1 MLDSAYQFRHYT
13 TAGCGFKD
21 DINGIAN
28 GCAICYSSLMTT
40 DSQRNH
46 YARIN
51 QIRTYIRRHMD
62 EPVNRE
68 ELAAMAGY
76 SVVHF
81 HRIFTAH
88 VGEGV
93 NSYVRRV
100 RMERAAQQLL
110 QEERPITDIA
120 LESGYETPA
129 SFGKVF
135 KQTFGVS
142 PSEFRELNPMMAGH
156 LIYRHFFH
164 NRKEQIMQPMEIRTL
179 PDTKVLYARA
189 TELMTSPAFQTAN
202 QEALGKL
209 MNYLGSTNAWDKLRS
224 CVALYPDPVEVGEE
238 ARFDAGAIFVDGYE
252 PDAPEGIAYQTLPG
266 GRWAVFRHVGPYDTL
281 WQTWQAALRDW
292 LPNSGEEMRDAIPF
306 EDYVDDASKT
316 DPEELRTDIYI
327 PIE

>member
-1 MLDSAYQFRHYT
+1 MG
-13 TAGCGFKD
+13 TATP
-21 DINGIAN
+21 INH
-28 GCAICYSSLMTT
+28 SE
-40 DSQRNH
+40 
-46 YARIN
+46 RIN
-51 QIRTYIRRHMD
+51 LVRDYIRRHMD
-62 EPVNRE
+62 EPLHRDLLA
-68 ELAAMAGY
+68 ELAGY

-110 QEERPITDIA
+110 RNEQPITAIA
-120 LESGYETPA
+120 LDSGYETPA

-142 PSEFRELNPMMAGH
+142 PREFRELNPMLAGH
-156 LIYRHFFH
+156 LIYRHFFD
-164 NRKEQIMQPMEIRTL
+164 NRKVQIMQPLEIRTL

-202 QEALGKL
+202 QEAFGKL
-209 MNYLGSTNAWDKLRS
+209 MAYLGSTNAWDKLRS

-238 ARFDAGAIFVDGYE
+238 ARFDAGAIFTDDYA
-252 PDAPEGIAYQTLPG
+252 PDAPDGIAYQTLPG

-292 LPNSGEEMRDAIPF
+292 LPTSGEEMRDAIPF
-306 EDYVDDASKT
+306 EDYVDDASKVA
-316 DPEELRTDIYI
+316 PEELRTDLYI
-327 PIE
+327 PIQ